1 MRKKEIDRSFASRL
15 RNFIVEFFSVFF
27 IVAANGT
34 FLVLILVSAIN
45 KGFEKTSL
53 AIAGALFLLFGCTIS
68 ACLIY
73 FVKGRVYYNKIEV
86 FCKAADE
93 VAKGDFS
100 VRVPTY
106 FTKPKSEMDFLAV
119 NFNKML
125 VEISSLENMKNDFIA
140 DVSHEIKTPLSVIQ
154 GYAELLQNPK
164 ISKEEKQDCINNICV
179 AVNNLK
185 KLTTN
190 ILKLNKLE
198 NQAIIQHEKYSLDE
212 QLRCCILSMEDIID
226 EKNIELVV
234 DLAEV
239 DINADKGL
247 LEIVWNNLLLNAI
260 KFNKHKGLLQVELA
274 SEGENVIVS
283 ITDSGCGMSPQVVE
297 HIFEKFYQGDNSR
310 SSDGN
315 GLGLALV
322 NKVVDLHNGF
332 IKVNSEE
339 GKGTKI
345 EVFLPNVVI

>member
-1 MRKKEIDRSFASRL
+1 M
-15 RNFIVEFFSVFF
+15 
-27 IVAANGT
+27 
-34 FLVLILVSAIN
+34 
-45 KGFEKTSL
+45 
-53 AIAGALFLLFGCTIS
+53 
-68 ACLIY
+68 
-73 FVKGRVYYNKIEV
+73 
-86 FCKAADE
+86 
-93 VAKGDFS
+93 
-100 VRVPTY
+100 
-106 FTKPKSEMDFLAV
+106 
-119 NFNKML
+119 
-125 VEISSLENMKNDFIA
+125 
-140 DVSHEIKTPLSVIQ
+140 
-154 GYAELLQNPK
+154 
-164 ISKEEKQDCINNICV
+164 
-179 AVNNLK
+179 
-185 KLTTN
+185 
-190 ILKLNKLE
+190 
-198 NQAIIQHEKYSLDE
+198 
-212 QLRCCILSMEDIID
+212 
-226 EKNIELVV
+226 

-260 KFNKHKGLLQVELA
+260 KVNKHKGLLQVELA